1 VWYCSTTMGFLFNM
15 MRLFLFLLSV
25 HLGISGNIKALLAL
39 FYIQTK
45 PWKHRWYATH
55 LALGIHVR
63 NIVPT
68 LSDTFFLKVPLL
80 GPYHSKSTRN
90 YNSSR
95 MVSSTSVGRPRRT
108 TAFLAFKSMTI
119 LNNVALPVSFVS
131 NLHIELG

>member
-1 VWYCSTTMGFLFNM
+1 VWYCSMTMGLLFNM
-15 MRLFLFLLSV
+15 MRFFLFRLSV
-25 HLGISGNIKALLAL
+25 HSGISGNIRALSAL

-45 PWKHRWYATH
+45 PWKHGWYAIH
-55 LALGIHVR
+55 LAVGIHVR
-63 NIVPT
+63 NMVPT
-68 LSDTFFLKVPLL
+68 LSDPCFLRVPLL

-95 MVSSTSVGRPRRT
+95 IVSSTSVGRPRRT